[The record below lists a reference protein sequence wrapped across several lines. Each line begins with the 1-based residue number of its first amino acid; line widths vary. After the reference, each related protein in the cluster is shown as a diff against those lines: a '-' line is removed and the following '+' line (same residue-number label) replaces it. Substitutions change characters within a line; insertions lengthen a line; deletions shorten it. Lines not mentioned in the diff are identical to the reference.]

1 MTTSDRARGKDAVR
15 GAVPEAV
22 PDAVTD
28 AVRRGDVG
36 RLFAYF
42 ERTPCPVAVLR
53 RLIGHADSVPRHLGV
68 VLLRDRAGRPDQRSF
83 AEGESLLSAASA
95 ALASTVPAGSASSA
109 VSTGSAET
117 ALVLAEA
124 YARLRVPVPEW
135 RSAAWPAKVRIAWLR
150 AEIIARPEATV
161 RAEPPGEELYQ
172 AVRAI
177 DAEAPAD
184 LDGYLR
190 GLVARPDP
198 VLRAAALGVVREA
211 VHGALL
217 GPEQARGWLV
227 ELLDPAGGA
236 RVVAGAL
243 AELAQPWAAGDAPSG
258 VEPALRR
265 LTSAYPEAVETAAR
279 FCLAG
284 LLREIAADP
293 GLPGSPRRRALE
305 WVGEFAER
313 GETAGLSGLA
323 GTDPLLFAE
332 PFVACLRAMHRR
344 GHFVRADDVPA
355 VIEIALA
362 DYRVS
367 TADVAIVLFTV
378 RHEALRAL
386 TAVADDDPHED
397 RRVELL
403 HALAAQGA
411 PDLPVGAVLTAR
423 LADSARPEPIL
434 SVLRELRYQEAEDAV
449 LATLPRAPRA
459 ALRALEAIG
468 GARTVEVLREALGV
482 TDPDGVV
489 APYLRPAAGLALEVL
504 WHLTDD
510 PAARRGLRARL
521 NPRGLPER
529 VAADLGIPDPD
540 ELAVWTS
547 DPDVLRPGEA
557 LCRLADHGDA
567 RAIPALADLLLR
579 VVSDLVAN
587 RGEEV
592 AEPVVPGNVYQAIGD
607 LGERLYR
614 RRALRPVC
622 LLDASSPEA
631 AREALVV
638 DLTLGLLERGGVTD
652 AELAVLLELLGRV
665 PSAHV
670 KDRVHHLIR
679 HRDPHVRKHVIAL
692 LAHDADL
699 DAARSLSASLIPLT
713 SAADPQTVRQ
723 ALLALGHARARW
735 AGEAIA
741 ACLDHP
747 AMNIKKTAAQALI
760 DAATPAQV
768 PALLRWLGRH
778 DNPGLRESL
787 TRALRV
793 VLGREAYAVCVV
805 AAAERAT
812 DARERALLL
821 DALPWE
827 LSAPAVAALVRR
839 GSPVAE
845 ALLTGLARGT
855 TWLKCGRLR
864 YLTAEFAAY
873 DIALPEPAAD
883 EDAEI
888 RADLITLARRGWRPG
903 HDDARAA
910 LRLAARSGDIG
921 VGQRVDLRAALP
933 QLMAV
938 ARDRPTDR
946 ATVLRLALD
955 VCPAPWSAA
964 ERGAFADAYDV
975 LAAELGAVAGV
986 WEVLEGIADTLSEV
1000 AAFVLAARVRALPA
1014 QSFAG
1019 RAPLAVLRGCGA
1031 VLTRD
1036 DVDRALSGARLGP
1049 NPWEVEVEVLRL
1061 TFVPTAAADAA
1072 RVEPDRRAG
1081 EFDPALDRA
1090 AAGDRHV
1097 AAVDTETSARVAAWR
1112 SALDD
1117 AVRSLRAFVAFRAG
1131 GGAEAG
1137 AEVGSGVGADAAAG
1151 SGTGAADPA
1160 DLDSR
1165 ARVDALIDAFP
1176 AADTACRGPLLDW
1189 LTELQPI
1196 GAPAWV
1202 LAERAERA
1210 ARVARAATPP
1220 RVPDPTDLDQPRSTA
1235 QRERL
1240 LALLTAAEP
1249 ARRTAAARTLS
1260 DWDEPKVRRATL
1272 DAYLRGTPDLPPRP
1286 GLARAL
1292 LGVTDFTD
1300 YDEGGRERAARLCA
1314 LMPVEESERM
1324 APHLVSWWENG
1335 APATRARVLTATRRI
1350 PADTLA
1356 EVLRTR
1362 LDAGRWGCL
1371 DLLAGR
1377 STRRTPEL
1385 TETVRRLR
1393 AEGRTDL
1400 ADRLNPTDGFVLGV
1414 EAATRSGA
1422 VLAEL
1427 RTRSVPAGTERPT
1440 RDELIATVRG
1450 DGPEQA
1456 RRALSRLA
1464 DEHGGDDEVR
1474 ALVVESLSHPVPRV
1488 RLHAH
1493 RLSRRLLDRAGY
1505 LRHTEGLLADPRR
1518 DIVRMAIRTL
1528 SHAGWE
1534 PAVPALVTLFGD
1546 TDPVLRE
1553 AAAEA
1558 LARIGV
1564 PALPALRK
1572 AAAHARPDRRA
1583 RYTELRER
1591 IEAAPR

>member
-1 MTTSDRARGKDAVR
+1 MTTSDRAGVKDAVR
-15 GAVPEAV
+15 DAAKDPV

-28 AVRRGDVG
+28 ALRRGDAG
-36 RLFAYF
+36 RLSAYF
-42 ERTPCPVAVLR
+42 DGTPCPVAVLR
-53 RLIGHADSVPRHLGV
+53 RLIGHADPVLRHLGV
-68 VLLRDRAGRPDQRSF
+68 VLLRERAGRPDQGSV
-83 AEGESLLSAASA
+83 AEAATLLSAASA
-95 ALASTVPAGSASSA
+95 ALPVGPASSTVSAGLASST
-109 VSTGSAET
+109 VSAGAAET
-117 ALVLAEA
+117 AVVLAEA
-124 YARLRVPVPEW
+124 YARLRVPVPDR

-150 AEIIARPEATV
+150 AEIIARPEATM
-161 RAEPPGEELYQ
+161 RAEPSGEELYQ

-177 DAEAPAD
+177 DADAPAD

-198 VLRAAALGVVREA
+198 VLRAAALDVVREA
-211 VHGALL
+211 VYGALL

-236 RVVAGAL
+236 RVVAGSL
-243 AELAQPWAAGDAPSG
+243 AELAEPWAAGAAPAG

-265 LTSAYPEAVETAAR
+265 LVSAHPEAVETAAR
-279 FCLAG
+279 FGLSG
-284 LLREIAADP
+284 LLREIAADSR
-293 GLPGSPRRRALE
+293 LPGHRRQRALE
-305 WVGEFAER
+305 SVGEFAER
-313 GETAGLSGLA
+313 GETAGLSALA
-323 GTDPLLFAE
+323 GTDALLFAE

-386 TAVADDDPHED
+386 TAVADDDPHGA
-397 RRVELL
+397 RRLDLL
-403 HALAAQGA
+403 RALAAQGA
-411 PDLPVGAVLTAR
+411 PDLPVAEVLTAR
-423 LADSARPEPIL
+423 LADSTRPEPIL
-434 SVLRELRYQEAEDAV
+434 SVLRELRYQGAEDAV

-468 GARTVEVLREALGV
+468 GVRTVEALREALGV

-489 APYLRPAAGLALEVL
+489 APYLRPVAGLALEVL

-510 PAARRGLRARL
+510 PAARRTLRARL
-521 NPRGLPER
+521 NRRGLPER

-540 ELAVWTS
+540 ELAVRTS
-547 DPDVLRPGEA
+547 DLDVLRPGEA
-557 LCRLADHGDA
+557 LCRLAEHGDA
-567 RAIPALADLLLR
+567 RTIPVLADLLLR

-592 AEPVVPGNVYQAIGD
+592 AEPVVPGQVYQAIGD

-614 RRALRPVC
+614 RRVLRPVC
-622 LLDASSPEA
+622 LLDASRPEA
-631 AREALVV
+631 AREALIV
-638 DLTLGLLERGGVTD
+638 DLTLGLLERSGVTD

-747 AMNIKKTAAQALI
+747 VMNIKKTAAQALI
-760 DAATPAQV
+760 DAGTPAQV

-793 VLGREAYAVCVV
+793 VLGRKAYAVCVLS
-805 AAAERAT
+805 AAERAT
-812 DARERALLL
+812 VARERGLLL
-821 DALPWE
+821 DALARE
-827 LSAPAVAALVRR
+827 LSVPAVAALVRR

-845 ALLTGLARGT
+845 LLLTRLARGT
-855 TWLKCGRLR
+855 TGLKCGRLR

-873 DIALPEPAAD
+873 DIALPEPVVD

-888 RADLITLARRGWRPG
+888 RADLITLARKGGRPD
-903 HDDARAA
+903 HDDARAV

-921 VGQRVDLRAALP
+921 VGQRADLRQALP
-933 QLMAV
+933 QMLAV
-938 ARDRPTDR
+938 ARDRPADR
-946 ATVLRLALD
+946 AGVLRLALD

-964 ERGAFADAYDV
+964 EFGAFADAYDV
-975 LAAELGAVAGV
+975 LAAELGAVDGV
-986 WEVLEGIADTLSEV
+986 GEVLEGIADTLPEV

-1014 QSFAG
+1014 RSFAG

-1036 DVDRALSGARLGP
+1036 DVDRALTGARLGP
-1049 NPWEVEVEVLRL
+1049 NPWEAEAEVLRL
-1061 TFVPTAAADAA
+1061 AFVPTADAARADAA
-1072 RVEPDRRAG
+1072 GSDAARAEPDRRAG
-1081 EFDPALDRA
+1081 QPDSAVGCA
-1090 AAGDRHV
+1090 AQRGRHV
-1097 AAVDTETSARVAAWR
+1097 AAVDTDASARVAAWR

-1117 AVRSLRAFVAFRAG
+1117 AVRSLPAFLAFRAR
-1131 GGAEAG
+1131 AG
-1137 AEVGSGVGADAAAG
+1137 TGADADAGAAG
-1151 SGTGAADPA
+1151 CADI
-1160 DLDSR
+1160 DSR

-1176 AADTACRGPLLDW
+1176 TADSACREPLLDW

-1202 LAERAERA
+1202 LAERAEWA
-1210 ARVARAATPP
+1210 ARVARAAAP

-1260 DWDEPKVRRATL
+1260 DWDEPEVRRATL
-1272 DAYLRGTPDLPPRP
+1272 DAYLRGTPDLPPQP

-1314 LMPVEESERM
+1314 LMSVEEAERM

-1335 APATRARVLTATRRI
+1335 APATRAQVFTATRAI

-1356 EVLRTR
+1356 EVLRPR
-1362 LDAGRWGCL
+1362 LEAGRWGFL
-1371 DLLAGR
+1371 DLLAGL

-1393 AEGRTDL
+1393 AQGRTDL
-1400 ADRLNPTDGFVLGV
+1400 ADRLNLTNGFLLGV
-1414 EAATRSGA
+1414 DAATRSGRA
-1422 VLAEL
+1422 LAAL
-1427 RTRSVPAGTERPT
+1427 RTRSVPAGAERPT
-1440 RDELIATVRG
+1440 RDELIGTVRG

-1474 ALVVESLSHPVPRV
+1474 SLVVELLSHPVPRV

-1493 RLSRRLLDRAGY
+1493 RVSRRLLDRAAY
-1505 LRHTEGLLADPRR
+1505 LRHTEALLADPRR

-1546 TDPVLRE
+1546 ADPVVRE

-1583 RYTELRER
+1583 RYTELRDR

>member
-1 MTTSDRARGKDAVR
+1 MTTSDRAGVKDAV
-15 GAVPEAV
+15 GDAAKDAV
-22 PDAVTD
+22 PDVVTD

-36 RLFAYF
+36 RLSAYF
-42 ERTPCPVAVLR
+42 DGTPCPVAVLR
-53 RLIGHADSVPRHLGV
+53 RLIGHADPVLRHLGV
-68 VLLRDRAGRPDQRSF
+68 VLLRDRAGWPDPGSV
-83 AEGESLLSAASA
+83 AEAAPLLSAASA
-95 ALASTVPAGSASSA
+95 ALSSAMSAGSASLA
-109 VSTGSAET
+109 GSAET
-117 ALVLAEA
+117 AVVLAEA
-124 YARLRVPVPEW
+124 CARLRVPVPQR
-135 RSAAWPAKVRIAWLR
+135 RSSAWPAKVRIAWLR

-177 DAEAPAD
+177 DADAPAD

-211 VHGALL
+211 VYGALL

-243 AELAQPWAAGDAPSG
+243 AELAEPWAAGDAPAS

-265 LTSAYPEAVETAAR
+265 LVSAHPEAVETAAR
-279 FCLAG
+279 FGLSG

-293 GLPGSPRRRALE
+293 RLPGHRRRRALE
-305 WVGEFAER
+305 SVGEFAER
-313 GETAGLSGLA
+313 GQTAGLSALA

-332 PFVACLRAMHRR
+332 PFLACLRAMHRR

-386 TAVADDDPHED
+386 TAVADDDPHEA

-411 PDLPVGAVLTAR
+411 PDLPVGEVLTGR
-423 LADSARPEPIL
+423 LAGSVRPEPIL

-468 GARTVEVLREALGV
+468 GARTVEALREALGV

-489 APYLRPAAGLALEVL
+489 APYLRPVAGLALEVL

-510 PAARRGLRARL
+510 PAARRTLRARL
-521 NPRGLPER
+521 NRRGLPER

-540 ELAVWTS
+540 ELAVRTS
-547 DPDVLRPGEA
+547 DLDVLRPGVA
-557 LCRLADHGDA
+557 LCRLAEHGDA
-567 RAIPALADLLLR
+567 RTIPVLADLLLR

-587 RGEEV
+587 RGEEA
-592 AEPVVPGNVYQAIGD
+592 AEPVVPGKVYQAIGD

-614 RRALRPVC
+614 RRVLRPVC
-622 LLDASSPEA
+622 LLDASAPEA
-631 AREALVV
+631 ARKALVV
-638 DLTLGLLERGGVTD
+638 DLTLGLLERSGVTD

-747 AMNIKKTAAQALI
+747 VMNIKKTAAQALI
-760 DAATPAQV
+760 DAGTPAQV

-793 VLGREAYAVCVV
+793 ILGRKAYPVCVLS
-805 AAAERAT
+805 AAERAT
-812 DARERALLL
+812 DARERGLLL
-821 DALPWE
+821 DALAWE
-827 LSAPAVAALVRR
+827 LSVPAVAALVRR

-845 ALLTGLARGT
+845 PLLTRLARGT

-864 YLTAEFAAY
+864 YLAAEFAAY
-873 DIALPEPAAD
+873 DIALPEPTAG
-883 EDAEI
+883 EDAEM
-888 RADLITLARRGWRPG
+888 RADLITLARKGGRPD
-903 HDDARAA
+903 HEDTRAV

-921 VGQRVDLRAALP
+921 VGQRADLREALP
-933 QLMAV
+933 QMLAV
-938 ARDRPTDR
+938 ARDRPADR

-964 ERGAFADAYDV
+964 ELGAFADAYDV
-975 LAAELGAVAGV
+975 LAAELGAVGGV
-986 WEVLEGIADTLSEV
+986 EEVLEGIADTLSEV
-1000 AAFVLAARVRALPA
+1000 AAFALAARVRALPA
-1014 QSFAG
+1014 RSFAG
-1019 RAPLAVLRGCGA
+1019 RAPLAVLRCCGA
-1031 VLTRD
+1031 VLTRH
-1036 DVDRALSGARLGP
+1036 DVDRALTGARLGP
-1049 NPWEVEVEVLRL
+1049 NPWEAEVEVLRL
-1061 TFVPTAAADAA
+1061 AFMPTAGADAAGADAA
-1072 RVEPDRRAG
+1072 RAEPDRRAG
-1081 EFDPALDRA
+1081 ESDSAVGCA
-1090 AAGDRHV
+1090 APRDRHV
-1097 AAVDTETSARVAAWR
+1097 AAVDTDASAHVAAWR
-1112 SALDD
+1112 TALDD
-1117 AVRSLRAFVAFRAG
+1117 AVRSLPAFTDFRARAGADAEG
-1131 GGAEAG
+1131 GGAAG
-1137 AEVGSGVGADAAAG
+1137 CADI
-1151 SGTGAADPA
+1151 
-1160 DLDSR
+1160 DSR

-1176 AADTACRGPLLDW
+1176 TADPACRGPLLDW

-1202 LAERAERA
+1202 LAERA
-1210 ARVARAATPP
+1210 ARPARAAAP

-1240 LALLTAAEP
+1240 LALLNAAEP

-1260 DWDEPKVRRATL
+1260 GWDEPEVRRATL
-1272 DAYLRGTPDLPPRP
+1272 DAYLRGTPDLPPQR

-1314 LMPVEESERM
+1314 LMSVEESERM
-1324 APHLVSWWENG
+1324 TPHLVSWWENG
-1335 APATRARVLTATRRI
+1335 APATRAQVFTATRRI

-1362 LDAGRWGCL
+1362 LEAGRWGCL
-1371 DLLAGR
+1371 DLLASR

-1393 AEGRTDL
+1393 VQGRADL
-1400 ADRLNPTDGFVLGV
+1400 ADRLNLTDGFLLGV
-1414 EAATRSGA
+1414 DAAARSGRA
-1422 VLAEL
+1422 LAEL
-1427 RTRSVPAGTERPT
+1427 RTRSVPAGAERPT
-1440 RDELIATVRG
+1440 RDELIGTARG

-1474 ALVVESLSHPVPRV
+1474 ALVVELLSHPVPRV

-1493 RLSRRLLDRAGY
+1493 RVSRRLLDRAAY

-1534 PAVPALVTLFGD
+1534 PAVPGLVTLFGD
-1546 TDPVLRE
+1546 ADPVVRE

-1583 RYTELRER
+1583 RYTELRDR